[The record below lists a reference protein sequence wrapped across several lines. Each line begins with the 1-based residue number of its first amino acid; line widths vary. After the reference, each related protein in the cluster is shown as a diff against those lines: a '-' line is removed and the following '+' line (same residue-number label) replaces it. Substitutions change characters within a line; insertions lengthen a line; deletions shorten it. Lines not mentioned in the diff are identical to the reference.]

1 MVLDK
6 DLRSPFHN
14 NLEEIGGAYEIK
26 EFINCYD
33 QETLSVCY
41 CCVSTGQAAYVRIL
55 SQFFG
60 QVFQETRF

>member
-41 CCVSTGQAAYVRIL
+41 CCVSTGQAAYVRIF
-55 SQFFG
+55 S
-60 QVFQETRF
+60 